1 MIHSMTAFARRDR
14 DTEWGAL
21 TWEMRSVNHRFL
33 EVSTRLPDDL
43 RSLEPVVREKVA
55 ATLGRGKVEC
65 NLRFRPSSMMPIEVV
80 LNKELVRRLIS
91 ASREIETMLDRPAH
105 NRLATDSNVS
115 ALDILRWPGVSQM
128 VEANLEPLHQAA
140 LTLLDD
146 TLNDLVQARAREGAR
161 LKEVIAQR
169 STALEECVALV
180 RARLPEV
187 KSRWKERLLNR
198 IAEARLDMEASRFE
212 QELVML
218 AQKMDVDEELERLSG
233 HIQEIQHTLNQK
245 EPVGRRLDFL
255 MQELNREANTLGSKS
270 IDIET
275 TRASVEMK
283 VLIEQMREQIQN
295 IE

>member
-1 MIHSMTAFARRDR
+1 MLHSMTAFARRDR
-14 DTEWGAL
+14 DTEWGVL

-43 RSLEPVVREKVA
+43 RGLEPIVREKMA
-55 ATLGRGKVEC
+55 AKLGRGKVEC
-65 NLRFRPSSMMPIEVV
+65 NLRFRPSPLLPVEVV
-80 LNKELVRRLIS
+80 VNKELVQRLVN
-91 ASREIETMLDRPAH
+91 ASREIESMLERPSH
-105 NRLATDSNVS
+105 GVGVGP
-115 ALDILRWPGVSQM
+115 LDLLRWPGVSHV
-128 VEANLEPLHQAA
+128 VEANLEPLHQTVLA
-140 LTLLDD
+140 LLDD
-146 TLNDLVQARAREGAR
+146 AVSDLLQSRAREGAR
-161 LKEVIAQR
+161 LKDVIEQR
-169 STALEECVALV
+169 GIALEGWLAQV
-180 RARLPEV
+180 RVRLPEV

-212 QELVML
+212 QELVVL
-218 AQKMDVDEELERLSG
+218 AQKMDVDEELDRLSG
-233 HIQEIQHTLNQK
+233 HIQEIWRTLNQK

-270 IDIET
+270 VDIET

>member
-1 MIHSMTAFARRDR
+1 MLHSMTAFARGDQ

-43 RSLEPVVREKVA
+43 RRLEPVVREKLA
-55 ATLGRGKVEC
+55 AKLGRGKVEC
-65 NLRFRPSSMMPIEVV
+65 NLRFRPSPTMPIEVV
-80 LNKELVRRLIS
+80 VNKELVRRLVS
-91 ASREIETMLDRPAH
+91 ACREVEGMMGRPAQI
-105 NRLATDSNVS
+105 DSHVK
-115 ALDILRWPGVSQM
+115 ALDILRWPGVSQI
-128 VEANLEPLHQAA
+128 VEINLEPLHQAA
-140 LTLLDD
+140 LALLDD
-146 TLNDLVQARAREGAR
+146 TVNDLIQARAREGAR
-161 LKEVIAQR
+161 LKDVIEQR
-169 STALEECVALV
+169 GIALEGWLAQV
-180 RARLPEV
+180 RVRLPEV

-198 IAEARLDMEASRFE
+198 IAEAKVDLEASRFE
-212 QELVML
+212 QELVVL

-233 HIQEIQHTLNQK
+233 HIQEIQRTLNQK

-270 IDIET
+270 VDIET

>member
-1 MIHSMTAFARRDR
+1 MLHSMTAFARGDR
-14 DTEWGAL
+14 DTQWGAL

-43 RSLEPVVREKVA
+43 RSLEPVVREKLA
-55 ATLGRGKVEC
+55 AKLGRGKIEC
-65 NLRFRPSSMMPIEVV
+65 NLRFRPSPTMPIDVV
-80 LNKELVRRLIS
+80 VNKELVHRLVS
-91 ASREIETMLDRPAH
+91 ACREVEGMMGRPAQIGSH
-105 NRLATDSNVS
+105 VN
-115 ALDILRWPGVSQM
+115 ALDILRWPGVSQI

-140 LTLLDD
+140 LVLLDD
-146 TLNDLVQARAREGAR
+146 TVSNLIQARAREGTR
-161 LKEVIAQR
+161 LKDVIEQR
-169 STALEECVALV
+169 SIALEGWLTHV

-198 IAEARLDMEASRFE
+198 VAEARLDMEASRFE
-212 QELVML
+212 QELVVL

-233 HIQEIQHTLNQK
+233 HIQEIQRTLNQK

-270 IDIET
+270 VDIET